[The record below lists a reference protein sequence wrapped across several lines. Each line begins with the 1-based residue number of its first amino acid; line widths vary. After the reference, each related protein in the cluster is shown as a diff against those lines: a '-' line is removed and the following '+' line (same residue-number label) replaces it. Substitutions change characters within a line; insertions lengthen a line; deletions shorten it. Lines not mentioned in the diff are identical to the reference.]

1 VEELSWL
8 ALTCSA
14 TAGQI
19 SRLIVRFPQLG
30 QVRKLERELYR
41 DTRRDRHLL
50 VWCIHVHC
58 VVRLCL
64 PRENFFSRTAVA
76 EVASGC
82 VETFSLLGIQ
92 DIEAL
97 DRASGRLGAAN
108 FLRAIALK
116 VSEEQRS

>member
-1 VEELSWL
+1 
-8 ALTCSA
+8 
-14 TAGQI
+14 
-19 SRLIVRFPQLG
+19 
-30 QVRKLERELYR
+30 
-41 DTRRDRHLL
+41 
-50 VWCIHVHC
+50 
-58 VVRLCL
+58 
-64 PRENFFSRTAVA
+64 
-76 EVASGC
+76 